1 MVGFTTRSELRDGFL
16 VLAFAGDLDVAT
28 RRAARAALHGV
39 LHAGERA
46 VVLDLSDL
54 GFLDSTGLTVLIT
67 ASDEA
72 RQLALPFAI
81 VVPDGLPRRT
91 LEVTGLDDDLRVVES
106 FEDAVAALSA

>member
-1 MVGFTTRSELRDGFL
+1 MVGFTTRSEVRDGFR
-16 VLAFAGDLDVAT
+16 VLAFAGDLDVAS
-28 RRAARAALHGV
+28 RRAAREALHGV
-39 LHAGERA
+39 LQAGERA

-54 GFLDSTGLTVLIT
+54 GFLDSTGLTVLIH

-91 LEVTGLDDDLRVVES
+91 LALSGLDQDLRVAQS
-106 FEDAVAALSA
+106 FEGAVAALSA